1 MCLCMYNMYSNYLEY
16 TVRARACVSM
26 YMETKTVYDAHALN
40 NIIYIIYDRGR
51 GSHVLQQL
59 SG

>member
-1 MCLCMYNMYSNYLEY
+1 MYNMYSNYLEY

-40 NIIYIIYDRGR
+40 NIIYIIYDHGR